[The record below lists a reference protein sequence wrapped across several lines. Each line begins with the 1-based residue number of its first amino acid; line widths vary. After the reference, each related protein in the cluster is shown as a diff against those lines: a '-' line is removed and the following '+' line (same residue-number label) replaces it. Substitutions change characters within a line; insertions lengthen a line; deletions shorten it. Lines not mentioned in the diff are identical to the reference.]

1 MVSLK
6 IKIRKILNQNTE
18 RRKTDLGMMFRQ
30 LHVVEYPE
38 ENLEQVA
45 PPVRP
50 ECIAVSL
57 DDFKEN
63 SEGSSAH
70 VQFAATHDTRELEQ

>member
-1 MVSLK
+1 
-6 IKIRKILNQNTE
+6 
-18 RRKTDLGMMFRQ
+18 MMFGQ

-38 ENLEQVA
+38 ENLKQVA

-50 ECIAVSL
+50 ERIAVSL
-57 DDFKEN
+57 DDLKEN

-70 VQFAATHDTRELEQ
+70 VQFAATHDTRELKQQREPAPHPSSVLFTCVSIL